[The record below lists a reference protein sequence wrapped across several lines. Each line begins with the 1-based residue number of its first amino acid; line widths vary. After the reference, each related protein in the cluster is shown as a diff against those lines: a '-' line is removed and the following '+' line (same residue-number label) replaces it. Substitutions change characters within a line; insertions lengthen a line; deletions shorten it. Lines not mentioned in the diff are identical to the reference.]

1 MEKKYISLIVFVVL
15 SLVISYIFHKRVK
28 NFLLACILIA
38 VSSSILYQVIGIF
51 VLGYLDPFFYIA
63 LAGSAVI
70 AFGIA
75 VVAGLPFAYLRF
87 KEDRRIDDQ

>member
-1 MEKKYISLIVFVVL
+1 MGKKYISLIIFVVL
-15 SLVISYIFHKRVK
+15 SLAVSYVVHKKVK

-38 VSSSILYQVIGIF
+38 VSSAIVYQVIGFF

-87 KEDRRIDDQ
+87 KQNRRIDDQ